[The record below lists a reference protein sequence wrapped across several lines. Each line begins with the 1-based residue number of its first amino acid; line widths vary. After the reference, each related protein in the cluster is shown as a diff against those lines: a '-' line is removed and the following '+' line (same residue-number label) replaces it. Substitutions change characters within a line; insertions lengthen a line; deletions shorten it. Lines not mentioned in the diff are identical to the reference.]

1 MIPGQRNGGH
11 VLQLNVHT
19 PQPKESAC
27 LNETED
33 LTGCGE
39 ARHGQTHTHTH
50 THVFLEVAFSK
61 KDTTRTL
68 AKFD

>member
-1 MIPGQRNGGH
+1 M
-11 VLQLNVHT
+11 LQLNVHT

-50 THVFLEVAFSK
+50 THIYTCVLRSCLLQK
-61 KDTTRTL
+61 GHYSDTGEI
-68 AKFD
+68 

>member
-1 MIPGQRNGGH
+1 M
-11 VLQLNVHT
+11 LQLSVHT

-50 THVFLEVAFSK
+50 THTHMCS
-61 KDTTRTL
+61 
-68 AKFD
+68 